1 MVAVVVKVSKLPKSN
16 YPLVYLLRHLCIVI
30 YIYIYIYKG
39 GRGAGRKKKGLKTKP
54 LASKAPSLN
63 DEAWLSVILIQ

>member
-30 YIYIYIYKG
+30 YIYIFIR